1 MNIPCEV
8 DFRLSMIVNEFLV
21 VIVIGVIFLLISM
34 VLDIIWAQMI
44 PFRFLYYV
52 MRAPGVIIHECSHV
66 FGCLITGAKI
76 QKVVLFSGSGGSVY
90 YVRPVVPYIGD
101 VVISMAPLFGIPLIL
116 VGITWVFQTYLGCYF
131 PPFPLTFDTLS
142 SVQEL
147 FAGIISLFYQ
157 NLIVHF
163 NIWFF
168 PYLYLTIS
176 LAVSMAPSNQD
187 IRNSAIGIMIIILVG
202 ILILWSNIPFAADA
216 LLTVT
221 RVLGMGI
228 ALGFIFGLI
237 ALIVSIPLIILYIK
251 KRVTDPQ
258 AKFP

>member
-1 MNIPCEV
+1 MPCEA
-8 DFRLSMIVNEFLV
+8 DFRLFMFVSEFLV

-44 PFRFLYYV
+44 PIRSLYYV
-52 MRAPGVIIHECSHV
+52 LRAPGVIIHECSHV

-76 QKVVLFSGSGGSVY
+76 QKVVLFSDSGGSVS

-116 VGITWVFQTYLGCYF
+116 VVITWVFQTYLGCYF

-147 FAGIISLFYQ
+147 FVDIISLFYQ

-176 LAVSMAPSNQD
+176 LAVSMAPSGQD
-187 IRNSAIGIMIIILVG
+187 IRNSAVGIMIIVLVG
-202 ILILWSNIPFAADA
+202 ILILWSDIPFAADA

-228 ALGFIFGLI
+228 PLGFIFGLI

-251 KRVTDPQ
+251 KRLTDPRTQ
-258 AKFP
+258 FP